1 MTKSL
6 ALDPHDPS
14 SRGDLH
20 VLSVRSRPEYNG
32 ARRKNANVAE
42 VEAMIQMLLQVL
54 HTRVPPPHV
63 ITVFDS
69 MYAYKKVT
77 GTAPVN
83 KNGALVG
90 VARVLLQRVRDRG
103 TQMHW
108 VWVKGHCGHLAN
120 ERADDLATEG
130 MFKPGWRWY
139 HAIPRSY
146 LNGNRRYVSEAAM
159 EMAEAVRTAAERAAA
174 A

>member
-90 VARVLLQRVRDRG
+90 VAAAGGRTCSSMQADREAKALAGGRPSLTWIHPSSGKSTRVLNSSPSG
-103 TQMHW
+103 IIH
-108 VWVKGHCGHLAN
+108 HLV
-120 ERADDLATEG
+120 T
-130 MFKPGWRWY
+130 
-139 HAIPRSY
+139 
-146 LNGNRRYVSEAAM
+146 
-159 EMAEAVRTAAERAAA
+159 
-174 A
+174 